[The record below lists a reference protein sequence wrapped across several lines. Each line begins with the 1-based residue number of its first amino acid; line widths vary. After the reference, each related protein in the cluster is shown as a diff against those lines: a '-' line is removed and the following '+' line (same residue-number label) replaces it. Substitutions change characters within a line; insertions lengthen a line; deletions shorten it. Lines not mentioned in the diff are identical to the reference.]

1 MSIECIDKAEGLLSF
16 DLCRDLCCN
25 VLKIENHQRDLD
37 IRLIVHRISHCAK
50 LPETNFLVISHLR
63 DVCSH
68 IQQLSP
74 LFDSAM
80 KN

>member
-1 MSIECIDKAEGLLSF
+1 MSIQCIDKVDGLLSF
-16 DLCRDLCCN
+16 DLCQDLCYD
-25 VLKIENHQRDLD
+25 VLKIENHLRDLD
-37 IRLIVHRISHCAK
+37 IRLTIHKISHCAK
-50 LPETNFLVISHLR
+50 LLETNFLVISHLH

-68 IQQLSP
+68 IQQLSS